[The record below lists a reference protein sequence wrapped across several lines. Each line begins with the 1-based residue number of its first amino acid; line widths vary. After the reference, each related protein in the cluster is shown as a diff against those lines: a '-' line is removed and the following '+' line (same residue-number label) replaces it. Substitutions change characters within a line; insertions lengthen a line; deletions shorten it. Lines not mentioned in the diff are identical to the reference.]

1 MFKSILVAATFFA
14 SPGASQVLGNWD
26 ILYRSLATDFQHSVT
41 NELRLDYHIGKGR
54 TYQVDLYEKNCV
66 GSITG
71 MTIIPTTSRT
81 TGVTANHDE
90 LEIMIDLDKSTITS
104 SNIWIDS
111 SLQFCVRLQLLSGG
125 EVIKEE

>member
-1 MFKSILVAATFFA
+1 MFKSFLIAATFFI

-41 NELRLDYHIGKGR
+41 NELTLDYHIGKGR

-71 MTIIPTTSRT
+71 MSIIPTTNRT
-81 TGVTANHDE
+81 TGVMANHDE
-90 LEIMIDLDKSTITS
+90 LKIMIDLDKSTITS
-104 SNIWIDS
+104 SNIWIDG
-111 SLQFCVRLQLLSGG
+111 SLQFCIRLQLLSGG

>member
-1 MFKSILVAATFFA
+1 MFKYFLIAATFYI

-41 NELRLDYHIGKGR
+41 NELTLDYHIGKGR

-71 MTIIPTTSRT
+71 MSIIPTTNRT
-81 TGVTANHDE
+81 TGVMTNHDE
-90 LEIMIDLDKSTITS
+90 LKIMIDLDKSTITS
-104 SNIWIDS
+104 SNIWIDG

>member
-90 LEIMIDLDKSTITS
+90 LEIMIE
-104 SNIWIDS
+104 
-111 SLQFCVRLQLLSGG
+111 GG
-125 EVIKEE
+125 RRAPRGAADGHPPCGRGRAQWSR